1 MAALQELSKVQ
12 DMLDSEVCEID
23 SKLFLHSIHS
33 EWSSN
38 VVKPENRYSQEGYCT
53 IKIEQYENPNEWKHG
68 SAVKLEFSTQNTS
81 EVKSGEKPALGE
93 NPEWL
98 HMVKTET
105 QSFTDNKK
113 QHAEFASVVKTER
126 KLQDICVKMEQN
138 LGHAEST
145 EQPAA
150 ASSKSK
156 IHSCKEV
163 NTAIKME
170 QEVGNHRYMKV
181 DNIKLEGSLE
191 QQDNQRQLSQ
201 VVPSCKIEAVTMCLN
216 LVTAQKISG
225 TKCRMN
231 ILRDSDQHQQQ
242 TCCDL
247 SEVMDGV
254 TLNVFIDVANS
265 DFNQNEIKCLES
277 DTENDLDVSCE
288 KSHAEE
294 DCHLQVTLG
303 QKRDTDFLECI
314 CMTAGSSVVKKHTCI
329 YKTSNTSHSSEHKA
343 TFRQASEI
351 DNQMV
356 TNRKIRTHQC
366 DVCLTCFKSSVA
378 LQRHMYIHSSEK
390 SHQCTACKSAFR
402 TALLLKRHMVMHKT
416 EKSDQDRVCKAAAK
430 SSPCLK
436 HRVNHSEGRHHEC
449 SVCKAAFKN
458 VSHLNRHMAIH
469 SDLRTHRCSQCRSAF
484 RTHSDLKD
492 HMLVHSSV
500 KSHQCDLCQAAFKR
514 SKHLTQHML
523 VHTEVKTQ
531 LCGVCKAAFRRP
543 SDLKRHILVHGD
555 LKPYHCSICKAA
567 FKRSSHLQRHHLTH
581 SDSHPYKCNVCNA
594 SFKRSANLKKH
605 VVVHAEEV

>member
-12 DMLDSEVCEID
+12 DMLDSE
-23 SKLFLHSIHS
+23 
-33 EWSSN
+33 
-38 VVKPENRYSQEGYCT
+38 
-53 IKIEQYENPNEWKHG
+53 HG

-303 QKRDTDFLECI
+303 QKRDTDFLE
-314 CMTAGSSVVKKHTCI
+314 
-329 YKTSNTSHSSEHKA
+329 
-343 TFRQASEI
+343 
-351 DNQMV
+351 
-356 TNRKIRTHQC
+356 
-366 DVCLTCFKSSVA
+366 
-378 LQRHMYIHSSEK
+378 
-390 SHQCTACKSAFR
+390 
-402 TALLLKRHMVMHKT
+402 
-416 EKSDQDRVCKAAAK
+416 
-430 SSPCLK
+430 
-436 HRVNHSEGRHHEC
+436 
-449 SVCKAAFKN
+449 
-458 VSHLNRHMAIH
+458 HMAIH

-523 VHTEVKTQ
+523 VHTELFRHLTPRFPVVSELPYLTKDIDCANTNSVAAGADI
-531 LCGVCKAAFRRP
+531 LLAVCDADK
-543 SDLKRHILVHGD
+543 DLK
-555 LKPYHCSICKAA
+555 
-567 FKRSSHLQRHHLTH
+567 
-581 SDSHPYKCNVCNA
+581 
-594 SFKRSANLKKH
+594 
-605 VVVHAEEV
+605 